1 MATVHHAS
9 DLLDRTSEKK
19 EKEKEDIILTWEQSN
34 NAPPQSIV
42 IMGAELGMLTE
53 EQEDVLFTYQEVIFK
68 PMTPEKELC
77 IVRSIQSHG
86 GPAHLHRQ

>member
-9 DLLDRTSEKK
+9 DLLDHTSEEK
-19 EKEKEDIILTWEQSN
+19 EKKEDIILTREQSN

-53 EQEDVLFTYQEVIFK
+53 EQEDVLFAYQEVIFK
-68 PMTPEKELC
+68 PMTPEKELR